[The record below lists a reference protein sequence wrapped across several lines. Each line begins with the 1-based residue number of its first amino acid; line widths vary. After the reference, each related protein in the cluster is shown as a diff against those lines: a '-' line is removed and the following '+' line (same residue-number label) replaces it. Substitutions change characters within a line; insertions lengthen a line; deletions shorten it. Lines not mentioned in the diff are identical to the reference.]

1 MACSGVV
8 SRYRLREKNEKKK
21 TSNPNSIA
29 ALLFLFSSLV
39 LSFSPNQSASAHQV
53 RLEYGVDHAGAG
65 EERREGDQVG
75 LEAEAHREEA
85 RHSHFPLFHSGLN
98 F

>member
-1 MACSGVV
+1 MACSGGCFEIQV
-8 SRYRLREKNEKKK
+8 EKEKRKEK
-21 TSNPNSIA
+21 TSIPNSIA

-53 RLEYGVDHAGAG
+53 RLEHGVDHAGAG

-85 RHSHFPLFHSGLN
+85 RHFHFPLFRSGLN